1 MKTDELR
8 RHRRKVETSA
18 GQPWVRIITMRDSS
32 VTYDEVGFSTEEG
45 LVVPWSSV
53 VRVALG
59 YEIHPIA
66 IADWDFWAFQT
77 TAQGM
82 GFWVYADVWE
92 SGFSIEVRRR
102 FAVPDIPPMEE
113 WVDKELC
120 IRAYVVWPFEE
131 VGQGLYVT
139 VKRHWWSWRQRLAY
153 AKQLRSVG

>member
-8 RHRRKVETSA
+8 RHQRKVETG
-18 GQPWVRIITMRDSS
+18 GQPWVRIITLQDSG
-32 VTYDEVGFSTEEG
+32 VTYDEVGFSTEG
-45 LVVPWSSV
+45 GRVVPWSSV

-77 TAQGM
+77 TEKGI
-82 GFWVYADVWE
+82 GFWVYADLCA
-92 SGFSIEVRRR
+92 SSFSIEVRRR
-102 FAVPDIPPMEE
+102 FAVAKIPPMTE
-113 WVDKELC
+113 WADKEFG

-131 VGQGLYVT
+131 VGQALYVT

-153 AKQLRSVG
+153 PEELRSAG